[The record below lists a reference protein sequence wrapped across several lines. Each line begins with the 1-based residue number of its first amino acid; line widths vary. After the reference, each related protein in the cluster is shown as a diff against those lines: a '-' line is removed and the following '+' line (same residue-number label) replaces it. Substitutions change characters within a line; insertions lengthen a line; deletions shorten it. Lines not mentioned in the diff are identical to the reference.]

1 MSAFLQVDNIANWLD
16 ILRDW
21 GERIADRIKALVAD
35 GAGAG

>member
-1 MSAFLQVDNIANWLD
+1 MNPFLQVDNIASWLD

-35 GAGAG
+35 GVGAG